1 MSVFALHFPWQ
12 LLRFIVRHD
21 NRWCFSVFSE
31 VMFVV
36 VFYIEESENS
46 KVKSSPLGQL
56 FSNTSLHVLF
66 LQNPVGLSRALREK
80 KHKIVTSNILYG
92 YFEKSSTFSRNFA
105 GIAENPRYLPETI
118 IKHACKPWFQ
128 VREDSKPLAGVLS
141 RAPLCPGG
149 RGAIIIISV
158 LASARSSWIS
168 GRKGDDIV
176 LEDWWVMMFLSF
188 SFLFC

>member
-46 KVKSSPLGQL
+46 EVKSSPLGQL

-141 RAPLCPGG
+141 RGPLGPGG
-149 RGAIIIISV
+149 RYYYNIGSRKREEQLNFWKEGRRYCAWGLMGNDVSV
-158 LASARSSWIS
+158 
-168 GRKGDDIV
+168 V
-176 LEDWWVMMFLSF
+176 FF
-188 SFLFC
+188 SFLLG